1 MISSLTSLC
10 VVKIMLKCWFF
21 VIFLAPKRN
30 NKTPKSEPE
39 PETEP
44 ESGKLENHYDFSEM
58 FDFSFDNAVRLFT
71 FRTGG

>member
-1 MISSLTSLC
+1 
-10 VVKIMLKCWFF
+10 MLKCWFF

-58 FDFSFDNAVRLFT
+58 FDF
-71 FRTGG
+71 